1 MRITKDNT
9 IAVIVDI
16 QERLFP
22 HIYDNNQLRENV
34 TKLINGLQILQ
45 VPFIITEQYSKGLGK
60 TIEPVAG
67 LFCGVEP
74 VEKLTFSCCDEP
86 EFMGKV
92 QASGRQNV
100 LLSGIETH
108 VCVLQTALDLKA
120 AGFNPVIVEDCVSSR
135 KLKDKEIAL
144 KRLHQEGVLFTSY
157 ESILFELCQIA
168 GTGEFKAISKLVK

>member
-1 MRITKDNT
+1 MRITRDNT
-9 IAVIVDI
+9 IAVIIDI

-22 HIYDNNQLRENV
+22 HIYNNDQLRENV
-34 TKLINGLQILQ
+34 TKLISGLQILQ
-45 VPFIITEQYSKGLGK
+45 IPFIITEQYSKGLGN

-67 LFCGVEP
+67 LFCGVKP
-74 VEKLTFSCCDEP
+74 VGKLTFSCCDEP

-120 AGFNPVIVEDCVSSR
+120 AGYNPVIVEDCVSSR
-135 KLKDKEIAL
+135 KLNDKEIAL
-144 KRLHQEGVLFTSY
+144 KRLQQEGVLFTSY